1 MPETLN
7 GSLLTQ
13 EHRDVIK
20 TAREKIALLDKLL
33 EKSDRTKPE
42 IKKAIDDVRAT
53 KERLDILEK
62 L

>member
-1 MPETLN
+1 MVEN
-7 GSLLTQ
+7 NASLLTQ